1 MSLSIIRDT
10 VEYVEADIYSRTTL
24 VGTTPTIGITYPG
37 TAATWLAAA
46 YTTTPTTV
54 VLTVDVLPF
63 RKGETVYKG
72 TARTTSAVTF
82 SSANYAN
89 NEYKIRA
96 KLTDTPE
103 TPIMDAYILKIKD

>member
-37 TAATWLAAA
+37 VTAVWLAAA
-46 YTTTPTTV
+46 YTSVPATV

-72 TARTTSAVTF
+72 TARTSSAVTF

-89 NEYKIRA
+89 NEYQVRA
-96 KLTDTPE
+96 RLTDSPE
-103 TPIMDAYILKIKD
+103 TPIMDAYVLKIKD